1 MGSLPLQG
9 IQNELGLEF
18 FEKVWTLN
26 KTSCTWQEN
35 AWVICFRTETFNLE
49 VARPCNLIV
58 KLRWIFS
65 VFEYIYYGEGY

>member
-18 FEKVWTLN
+18 FEKVWRLN

-58 KLRWIFS
+58 KLSWIFS